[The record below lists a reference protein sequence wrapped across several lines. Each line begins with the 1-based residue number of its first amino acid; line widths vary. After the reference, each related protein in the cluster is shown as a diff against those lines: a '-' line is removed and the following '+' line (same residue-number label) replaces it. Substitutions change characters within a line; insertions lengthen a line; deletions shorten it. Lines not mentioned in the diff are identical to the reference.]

1 MILSSPRPLE
11 ILSGEAKA
19 VVRTPFTSGSRL
31 AFPGTTSFHPWAG
44 PSPVEQPSK
53 MELGTILNT
62 KGSALALA
70 GRPMQFEMQH
80 SMQHD
85 LQQHQQYANV
95 PPYGRIKSETGSERS
110 GSPATDYSSRYS
122 STSTQPLQAYHP
134 MPSSLGNDIRYP
146 SPSHLQMPTSLMNG
160 YTPTSAPDSVYQQ
173 NGLPPQQEQPGQQTP
188 QSTGQAGTPQQS
200 TGPPKVFA
208 CSTCGKGFA
217 RRSDLARHGEDT

>member
-11 ILSGEAKA
+11 FLSGEAKA

-31 AFPGTTSFHPWAG
+31 AFPGTPSFQSWAG
-44 PSPVEQPSK
+44 PSLIDQPSK

-62 KGSALALA
+62 KGTALAVT
-70 GRPMQFEMQH
+70 GQPMQFEMQH

-95 PPYGRIKSETGSERS
+95 PTYGRIKSETGSERS

-122 STSTQPLQAYHP
+122 STSAQPLQAYHP
-134 MPSSLGNDIRYP
+134 MPGALGNEIRYP

-160 YTPTSAPDSVYQQ
+160 YPPTSAPDSVYQQ
-173 NGLPPQQEQPGQQTP
+173 NGLPPQQDPQAQQNAQTNGQ
-188 QSTGQAGTPQQS
+188 SGTPQPS
-200 TGPPKVFA
+200 AGPPKVFA

-217 RRSDLARHGEDT
+217 RRSDLARHGKIQ